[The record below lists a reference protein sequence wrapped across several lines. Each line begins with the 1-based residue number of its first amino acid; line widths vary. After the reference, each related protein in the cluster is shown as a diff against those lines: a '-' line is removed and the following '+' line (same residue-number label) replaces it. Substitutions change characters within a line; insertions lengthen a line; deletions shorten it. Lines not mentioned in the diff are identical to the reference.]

1 MKDTEYDVFDQLLED
16 ALASDAVPSDDFTA
30 RLMEQVRR
38 TPQER
43 PRHMRP
49 ALKVLAALAACG
61 VIAAAIPLAMPRM
74 GSAADNSAAAADTAD
89 VMVDGA
95 VNQYAADDAE
105 NNMMVGSAPDGD
117 ATGRGQYEKS
127 KDAAETV
134 TLVGADA
141 QSARTVLTDMDIQPA
156 AEEGECATYELTA
169 EEAAALGEQVDALYG
184 IESPCTLI
192 LEDIK

>member
-49 ALKVLAALAACG
+49 ALKALAALAACA

-74 GSAADNSAAAADTAD
+74 GSAADSSAAAADTAD
-89 VMVDGA
+89 VMDGA

-117 ATGRGQYEKS
+117 AADRKEKS
-127 KDAAETV
+127 GDTPETV
-134 TLVGADA
+134 TLTGADA
-141 QSARTVLTDMDIQPA
+141 QKAQSVLADMSLQPFDQEDSATV
-156 AEEGECATYELTA
+156 YELTV

-184 IESPCTLI
+184 IEGPCTLI

>member
-49 ALKVLAALAACG
+49 ALKMLAALAACA

-74 GSAADNSAAAADTAD
+74 GSAADSSAAAADTAD
-89 VMVDGA
+89 VMDGA
-95 VNQYAADDAE
+95 VKQYAADDAE

-117 ATGRGQYEKS
+117 AADRKEKS
-127 KDAAETV
+127 GDTPETV
-134 TLVGADA
+134 TLTGADA
-141 QSARTVLTDMDIQPA
+141 QKAQSVLADMSLQPFDQEDSATV
-156 AEEGECATYELTA
+156 YELTV

-184 IESPCTLI
+184 IEGPCTLI

>member
-49 ALKVLAALAACG
+49 ALKVLAALAACA

-74 GSAADNSAAAADTAD
+74 GSAAAADTAD
-89 VMVDGA
+89 VMDGA

-117 ATGRGQYEKS
+117 AADRKEKS
-127 KDAAETV
+127 GDTPETV
-134 TLVGADA
+134 TLTGADA
-141 QSARTVLTDMDIQPA
+141 QKAQSVLADMSLQPFDQEDSATV
-156 AEEGECATYELTA
+156 YELTA

-184 IESPCTLI
+184 IENPCTLI

>member
-49 ALKVLAALAACG
+49 ALKVLAALAACA

-74 GSAADNSAAAADTAD
+74 GSAADSSAAVADTAD
-89 VMVDGA
+89 VMDGA

-117 ATGRGQYEKS
+117 AADRKEKS
-127 KDAAETV
+127 GDTPETV
-134 TLVGADA
+134 TLTGADA
-141 QSARTVLTDMDIQPA
+141 QKAQSVLADMSLQPFDQEDSATV
-156 AEEGECATYELTA
+156 YELTA

>member
-49 ALKVLAALAACG
+49 ALKVLAALAACA

-74 GSAADNSAAAADTAD
+74 GSAADSSAAAADTAD
-89 VMVDGA
+89 VMDGA
-95 VNQYAADDAE
+95 VNQYAAADAE

-117 ATGRGQYEKS
+117 AADRKEKS
-127 KDAAETV
+127 GDTPETV
-134 TLVGADA
+134 TLTGADA
-141 QSARTVLTDMDIQPA
+141 QKAQSVLADMSLQPFDQEDSATV
-156 AEEGECATYELTA
+156 YELTA

-184 IESPCTLI
+184 IENPCTLI

>member
-49 ALKVLAALAACG
+49 TLKVLAALAACA

-74 GSAADNSAAAADTAD
+74 GSAADSSAAADTAD
-89 VMVDGA
+89 VMDGA
-95 VNQYAADDAE
+95 VKQYAADDAE

-117 ATGRGQYEKS
+117 AADRKEKS
-127 KDAAETV
+127 GDTPETV
-134 TLVGADA
+134 TLTGADA
-141 QSARTVLTDMDIQPA
+141 QKAQSVLADMSLQPFDQEDSATV
-156 AEEGECATYELTA
+156 YELTA

>member
-16 ALASDAVPSDDFTA
+16 ALASDAVPSDDFTV

-49 ALKVLAALAACG
+49 ALKVLAALAACA

-74 GSAADNSAAAADTAD
+74 GSAADSSAAAADTAD
-89 VMVDGA
+89 VMDGA
-95 VNQYAADDAE
+95 VKQYAADDAE

-117 ATGRGQYEKS
+117 AADRKEKS
-127 KDAAETV
+127 GDTPETV
-134 TLVGADA
+134 TLTGADA
-141 QSARTVLTDMDIQPA
+141 QKAQSVLADMSLQPFDQEDSATV
-156 AEEGECATYELTA
+156 YELTV

-184 IESPCTLI
+184 IEGPCTLI

>member
-49 ALKVLAALAACG
+49 ALKVLAALAACA

-74 GSAADNSAAAADTAD
+74 GSAADSSAAAADTAD
-89 VMVDGA
+89 VMDGA
-95 VNQYAADDAE
+95 VKQYAADDAE

-117 ATGRGQYEKS
+117 AADRKEKS
-127 KDAAETV
+127 GDTPETV
-134 TLVGADA
+134 TLTGADA
-141 QSARTVLTDMDIQPA
+141 QKAQSVLADMSLQPFDQEDSATV
-156 AEEGECATYELTA
+156 YELTA

>member
-49 ALKVLAALAACG
+49 ALKVLAALAACA

-74 GSAADNSAAAADTAD
+74 GSA
-89 VMVDGA
+89 G
-95 VNQYAADDAE
+95 
-105 NNMMVGSAPDGD
+105 P
-117 ATGRGQYEKS
+117 
-127 KDAAETV
+127 KDAAMADTNGSDAFNTNDGAAAQEQDMLTTSGAPAADRKEKSGDTPETV
-134 TLVGADA
+134 TLTGADA
-141 QSARTVLTDMDIQPA
+141 QKAQSVLADMSLQPFDQEDSATV
-156 AEEGECATYELTA
+156 YELTA
-169 EEAAALGEQVDALYG
+169 EQAAALGEQVDALYG
-184 IESPCTLI
+184 IEGACTLI
-192 LEDIK
+192 LEENQ

>member
-49 ALKVLAALAACG
+49 ALKVLAALAACA

-74 GSAADNSAAAADTAD
+74 GSAADSSAAAADTAD
-89 VMVDGA
+89 VMDGA

-105 NNMMVGSAPDGD
+105 NNMVVGSAPDGD
-117 ATGRGQYEKS
+117 AADRKEKS
-127 KDAAETV
+127 GDTPETV
-134 TLVGADA
+134 TLTGADA
-141 QSARTVLTDMDIQPA
+141 QKAQSVLADMSLQPFDQEDSATV
-156 AEEGECATYELTA
+156 YELTA

-184 IESPCTLI
+184 IEGACTLI

>member
-49 ALKVLAALAACG
+49 ALKVLAALAACA

-74 GSAADNSAAAADTAD
+74 GSAADSSAAAADTAD
-89 VMVDGA
+89 VMDGA

-117 ATGRGQYEKS
+117 AADRKEKS
-127 KDAAETV
+127 GDTPETV
-134 TLVGADA
+134 TLTGADA
-141 QSARTVLTDMDIQPA
+141 QKAQSVLAAMSLQPFGQEDSATV
-156 AEEGECATYELTA
+156 YELTA

>member
-49 ALKVLAALAACG
+49 ALKVLAALAACA

-74 GSAADNSAAAADTAD
+74 GSAADSSAAAADTAD
-89 VMVDGA
+89 VMDGA

-117 ATGRGQYEKS
+117 AADRKEKS
-127 KDAAETV
+127 GDTPETV
-134 TLVGADA
+134 TLTGADA
-141 QSARTVLTDMDIQPA
+141 QKAQSVLADMSLQPFDQEDSATV
-156 AEEGECATYELTA
+156 YELTT

-184 IESPCTLI
+184 IEGPCTLI

>member
-49 ALKVLAALAACG
+49 ALKVLAALAACA

-74 GSAADNSAAAADTAD
+74 GSTADSSAAAADTAD
-89 VMVDGA
+89 VMDGA
-95 VNQYAADDAE
+95 VKQYAADDAE

-117 ATGRGQYEKS
+117 AADRKEKS
-127 KDAAETV
+127 GDTPETV
-134 TLVGADA
+134 TLTGADA
-141 QSARTVLTDMDIQPA
+141 QKAQSVLADMSLQPFDQEDSATV
-156 AEEGECATYELTA
+156 YELTA

>member
-49 ALKVLAALAACG
+49 ALKVLAALAACA

-74 GSAADNSAAAADTAD
+74 GNAADSSAAAADTAD
-89 VMVDGA
+89 VMDGA
-95 VNQYAADDAE
+95 VKQYAADDAE

-117 ATGRGQYEKS
+117 AADRKEKS
-127 KDAAETV
+127 GDTPETV
-134 TLVGADA
+134 TLTGADA
-141 QSARTVLTDMDIQPA
+141 QKAQSVLADMSLQPFDQEDSATV
-156 AEEGECATYELTA
+156 YELTV

-184 IESPCTLI
+184 IEGPCTLI

>member
-49 ALKVLAALAACG
+49 ALKALAALAACA

-74 GSAADNSAAAADTAD
+74 GSAADSSAAAADTAD
-89 VMVDGA
+89 VMDGA

-117 ATGRGQYEKS
+117 AADRKEKS
-127 KDAAETV
+127 GDTPETV
-134 TLVGADA
+134 TLTGADA
-141 QSARTVLTDMDIQPA
+141 QKAQSVLADMSLQPFDQEDSATV
-156 AEEGECATYELTA
+156 YELTA

-184 IESPCTLI
+184 IEGPCTLI

>member
-49 ALKVLAALAACG
+49 ALKVLAALAACA

-74 GSAADNSAAAADTAD
+74 GSAADSSAAAADTAD
-89 VMVDGA
+89 VMDGA
-95 VNQYAADDAE
+95 VKQYAADDAE
-105 NNMMVGSAPDGD
+105 NNMMVGSAPAGD
-117 ATGRGQYEKS
+117 AADRKEKS
-127 KDAAETV
+127 GDTPETV
-134 TLVGADA
+134 TLTGADA
-141 QSARTVLTDMDIQPA
+141 QKAQSVLADMSLQPFDQEDSATV
-156 AEEGECATYELTA
+156 YELTA

>member
-43 PRHMRP
+43 PRHMRH
-49 ALKVLAALAACG
+49 ALKVLAALAACA

-74 GSAADNSAAAADTAD
+74 GSA
-89 VMVDGA
+89 G
-95 VNQYAADDAE
+95 
-105 NNMMVGSAPDGD
+105 P
-117 ATGRGQYEKS
+117 
-127 KDAAETV
+127 KDAAMADTNGSDAFNTCDGAAAQEQDMLTTSGAPAADRKEKSGDTPETV
-134 TLVGADA
+134 TLTGADA
-141 QSARTVLTDMDIQPA
+141 QKAQSVLADMSLQPFDQEDSATV
-156 AEEGECATYELTA
+156 YELTA

-184 IESPCTLI
+184 IEGPCTLI

>member
-49 ALKVLAALAACG
+49 ALKVLAALAACA

-74 GSAADNSAAAADTAD
+74 GSAADSSAAAADTAD
-89 VMVDGA
+89 VMDGA
-95 VNQYAADDAE
+95 VKQYAADDAE

-117 ATGRGQYEKS
+117 AADRKEKS
-127 KDAAETV
+127 GDTPETV
-134 TLVGADA
+134 TLTGADA
-141 QSARTVLTDMDIQPA
+141 QKAQSVLADMSLQPFDQEDSATV
-156 AEEGECATYELTA
+156 YELTA

-184 IESPCTLI
+184 IEGPCTLI
-192 LEDIK
+192 LEENQ

>member
-49 ALKVLAALAACG
+49 ALKVLAALAACA

-74 GSAADNSAAAADTAD
+74 GSAADSSAAAADTANG
-89 VMVDGA
+89 MGGA
-95 VNQYAADDAE
+95 VKQYAADDAE

-117 ATGRGQYEKS
+117 AADRKEKS
-127 KDAAETV
+127 GDTPETV
-134 TLVGADA
+134 TLTGADA
-141 QSARTVLTDMDIQPA
+141 QKAQSVLADMSLQPFDQEDSATV
-156 AEEGECATYELTA
+156 YELTA
-169 EEAAALGEQVDALYG
+169 EQAAALGEQVDALYG
-184 IESPCTLI
+184 IEGACTLI

>member
-49 ALKVLAALAACG
+49 ALKVLAALAACA

-74 GSAADNSAAAADTAD
+74 GSAADSSAAAADTAD
-89 VMVDGA
+89 VMDGA

-117 ATGRGQYEKS
+117 AADRKEKS
-127 KDAAETV
+127 GDTPETV
-134 TLVGADA
+134 TLTGADA
-141 QSARTVLTDMDIQPA
+141 QKAQSVLADMSLQPFDQEDSATV
-156 AEEGECATYELTA
+156 YELTV

>member
-49 ALKVLAALAACG
+49 ALKVLAALAACA

-74 GSAADNSAAAADTAD
+74 GSAADSSAAAAVTAD
-89 VMVDGA
+89 VMDGA

-117 ATGRGQYEKS
+117 AADRKEKS
-127 KDAAETV
+127 GDTPETV
-134 TLVGADA
+134 TLTGADA
-141 QSARTVLTDMDIQPA
+141 QKAQSVLADMSLQPFDQEDSATV
-156 AEEGECATYELTA
+156 YELTA

-184 IESPCTLI
+184 IEGPCTLI

>member
-49 ALKVLAALAACG
+49 ALKVLAALAACA

-74 GSAADNSAAAADTAD
+74 GSAADSSAAAADTAD
-89 VMVDGA
+89 VMDGA
-95 VNQYAADDAE
+95 VKQYAADDAE
-105 NNMMVGSAPDGD
+105 NNMVVGSAPDGD
-117 ATGRGQYEKS
+117 AADRKEKS
-127 KDAAETV
+127 GDTPETV
-134 TLVGADA
+134 TLTGADA
-141 QSARTVLTDMDIQPA
+141 QKAQSVLADMSLQPFDQEDSATV
-156 AEEGECATYELTA
+156 YELTA

-184 IESPCTLI
+184 IEGPCTLI
-192 LEDIK
+192 LEENQ

>member
-49 ALKVLAALAACG
+49 ALKMLAALAACA

-74 GSAADNSAAAADTAD
+74 GSAADSSAAAADTAD
-89 VMVDGA
+89 VMDGA
-95 VNQYAADDAE
+95 VKQYAADDAE

-117 ATGRGQYEKS
+117 AADRKEKS
-127 KDAAETV
+127 GDTPETV
-134 TLVGADA
+134 TLTGADA
-141 QSARTVLTDMDIQPA
+141 QKAQSVLADMSLQPFDQEDSATV
-156 AEEGECATYELTA
+156 YELTA

>member
-49 ALKVLAALAACG
+49 ALKVLAALAACA

-74 GSAADNSAAAADTAD
+74 GSAADSSAAAADTAD
-89 VMVDGA
+89 VMDGA

-117 ATGRGQYEKS
+117 AADRKEKS
-127 KDAAETV
+127 GDTPETV
-134 TLVGADA
+134 TLTGADA
-141 QSARTVLTDMDIQPA
+141 QKAQSVLADMSLQPFDQEDSATV
-156 AEEGECATYELTA
+156 YELTA

-184 IESPCTLI
+184 IEGACTLI

>member
-49 ALKVLAALAACG
+49 ALKVLAALAACA

-74 GSAADNSAAAADTAD
+74 GSAADSSAAAADTAD
-89 VMVDGA
+89 VMDGA

-117 ATGRGQYEKS
+117 AADRKEKS
-127 KDAAETV
+127 GDTPETV
-134 TLVGADA
+134 TLTGADA
-141 QSARTVLTDMDIQPA
+141 QKAQSVLADMSLQPFDQEDSATV
-156 AEEGECATYELTA
+156 YELTV

-184 IESPCTLI
+184 IEGPCTLI

>member
-74 GSAADNSAAAADTAD
+74 GSAADSSAAAADTAD
-89 VMVDGA
+89 VMDGA

-105 NNMMVGSAPDGD
+105 NNMMVGSAPDDD
-117 ATGRGQYEKS
+117 AADRKEKS
-127 KDAAETV
+127 GDTPETV
-134 TLVGADA
+134 TLTGADA
-141 QSARTVLTDMDIQPA
+141 QKAQSVLADMSLQPFDQEDSATV
-156 AEEGECATYELTA
+156 YELTA

>member
-49 ALKVLAALAACG
+49 ALKVLAALAACA

-89 VMVDGA
+89 VI

-169 EEAAALGEQVDALYG
+169 EEAATLGEQVDALYG

>member
-49 ALKVLAALAACG
+49 ALKVLAALAACA

-74 GSAADNSAAAADTAD
+74 GSAADSSAAAADTAD
-89 VMVDGA
+89 VMDGA
-95 VNQYAADDAE
+95 VKQYAADDAE

-117 ATGRGQYEKS
+117 AADRKEKS
-127 KDAAETV
+127 GDTPETV
-134 TLVGADA
+134 TLTGADA
-141 QSARTVLTDMDIQPA
+141 QKAQSVLADMSLQPFDQEDSATV
-156 AEEGECATYELTA
+156 YELTT

-184 IESPCTLI
+184 IEGPCTLI

>member
-30 RLMEQVRR
+30 WLMEQVRR

-49 ALKVLAALAACG
+49 ALKVLAALAACA

-74 GSAADNSAAAADTAD
+74 GSAADSSAAAADTAD
-89 VMVDGA
+89 VMDGA
-95 VNQYAADDAE
+95 VKQYAADDAE

-117 ATGRGQYEKS
+117 AADRKEKS
-127 KDAAETV
+127 GDTPETV
-134 TLVGADA
+134 TLTGADA
-141 QSARTVLTDMDIQPA
+141 QKAQSVLADMSLQPFDQEDSATV
-156 AEEGECATYELTA
+156 YELTT

-184 IESPCTLI
+184 IEGPCTLI
-192 LEDIK
+192 LESCK

>member
-49 ALKVLAALAACG
+49 ALKVLAALAACA

-74 GSAADNSAAAADTAD
+74 GSAADSSAAAADTAD
-89 VMVDGA
+89 VMDGA
-95 VNQYAADDAE
+95 VKQYAADDAE
-105 NNMMVGSAPDGD
+105 NNMIVGSAPDGD
-117 ATGRGQYEKS
+117 AADRKEKS
-127 KDAAETV
+127 GDTPETV
-134 TLVGADA
+134 TLTGADA
-141 QSARTVLTDMDIQPA
+141 QKAQSVLADMSLQPFDQEDSATV
-156 AEEGECATYELTA
+156 YELTA

-184 IESPCTLI
+184 IEGACTLI